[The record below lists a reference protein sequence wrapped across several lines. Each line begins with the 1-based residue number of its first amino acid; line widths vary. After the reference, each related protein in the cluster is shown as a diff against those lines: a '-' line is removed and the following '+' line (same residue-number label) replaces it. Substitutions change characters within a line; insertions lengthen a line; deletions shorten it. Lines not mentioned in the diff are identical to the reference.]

1 VNKSQQIATI
11 TLAAAKKMAT
21 AVEAKAIEINVPVVF
36 SVVDHGGNTLLMQ
49 RMDEAFVTSCDI
61 SLNKAWTACCLR
73 QGTHEITDA
82 VQPGASLYGLQLTNQ
97 QRIVIFGGGLPV
109 VFDGQLIGAVGV
121 SGRYIMSYRM
131 FDYLVPNVNF
141 FGPNAI
147 SVVGERCKLLGGK
160 KALLVTDKGLRAIK
174 DGAVDKTLA
183 HLREAG
189 IEVVVFDGV
198 EPNPKDTNVRDGLEV
213 FRKEQCDIIVTVGG
227 GSPHDCGKGIGIAAT
242 HEGDLYSY
250 AGIETLTN
258 PLPPIVA
265 VNTTA
270 GTASEVTRHCVL
282 TNTKTKVKFVIVSWR
297 NLPSV
302 SINDPLLMLGK
313 PAPLTAATGMDA
325 LTHAVEAYISKDANP
340 VTDAAAIQAI
350 RLIARN
356 LRQAVA
362 LGSNLKARE
371 NMAYA
376 SLLAGM
382 AFNNAN
388 LGYVHA
394 MAHQLGG
401 LYDMP
406 HGVANAVLL
415 PHVARY
421 NLIANPEKFADI
433 AEFMGENTDGLST
446 MDAAELAIH
455 AIARHMAEMAL
466 KDGNAFSNPRK
477 GNEKEIAEIF
487 RQAF

>member
-1 VNKSQQIATI
+1 
-11 TLAAAKKMAT
+11 
-21 AVEAKAIEINVPVVF
+21 
-36 SVVDHGGNTLLMQ
+36 
-49 RMDEAFVTSCDI
+49 
-61 SLNKAWTACCLR
+61 
-73 QGTHEITDA
+73 
-82 VQPGASLYGLQLTNQ
+82 
-97 QRIVIFGGGLPV
+97 
-109 VFDGQLIGAVGV
+109 
-121 SGRYIMSYRM
+121 
-131 FDYLVPNVNF
+131 
-141 FGPNAI
+141 
-147 SVVGERCKLLGGK
+147 
-160 KALLVTDKGLRAIK
+160 
-174 DGAVDKTLA
+174 
-183 HLREAG
+183 
-189 IEVVVFDGV
+189 
-198 EPNPKDTNVRDGLEV
+198 V
-213 FRKEQCDIIVTVGG
+213 FRREQCDIIVVGG

-242 HEGDLYSY
+242 HEGDLYQY

-282 TNTKTKVKFVIVSWR
+282 TNTETKVKFVIVSWR

-302 SINDPLLMLGK
+302 SINDPLLMIGK
-313 PAPLTAATGMDA
+313 PAALTAATGMDA

-340 VTDAAAIQAI
+340 VTDAAAMQAI

-362 LGSNLKARE
+362 LGSNLQARE

-433 AEFMGENTDGLST
+433 AELMGENITGLST
-446 MDAAELAIH
+446 STRRKSHRRYHASVDGYRYSAAS
-455 AIARHMAEMAL
+455 ARSGGKRGRLPYMAEMAL

-477 GNEKEIAEIF
+477 GNEQEIAAIF

>member
-1 VNKSQQIATI
+1 
-11 TLAAAKKMAT
+11 M
-21 AVEAKAIEINVPVVF
+21 E
-36 SVVDHGGNTLLMQ
+36 
-49 RMDEAFVTSCDI
+49 
-61 SLNKAWTACCLR
+61 SL
-73 QGTHEITDA
+73 
-82 VQPGASLYGLQLTNQ
+82 P
-97 QRIVIFGGGLPV
+97 
-109 VFDGQLIGAVGV
+109 
-121 SGRYIMSYRM
+121 
-131 FDYLVPNVNF
+131 
-141 FGPNAI
+141 
-147 SVVGERCKLLGGK
+147 
-160 KALLVTDKGLRAIK
+160 GLRAIK
-174 DGAVDKTLA
+174 DGAVDKTL
-183 HLREAG
+183 HYLREAG
-189 IEVVVFDGV
+189 IEVAIFDGV
-198 EPNPKDTNVRDGLEV
+198 EPNPKDTNVRDGLAV
-213 FRKEQCDIIVTVGG
+213 FRREQCDIIVTVGG

-242 HEGDLYSY
+242 HEGDLYQY

-282 TNTKTKVKFVIVSWR
+282 TNTETKVKFVIVSWR

-302 SINDPLLMLGK
+302 SINDPLLMIGK
-313 PAPLTAATGMDA
+313 PAALTAATGMDA

-340 VTDAAAIQAI
+340 VTDAAAMQAI

-362 LGSNLKARE
+362 LGSNLQARE

-433 AEFMGENTDGLST
+433 AELMGENITGLST
-446 MDAAELAIH
+446 LDAAEK
-455 AIARHMAEMAL
+455 AIAAITRLSMDIGIPQHLRDLGVKEADFPYMAEMAL

-477 GNEKEIAEIF
+477 GNEQEIAAIF

>member
-1 VNKSQQIATI
+1 MS
-11 TLAAAKKMAT
+11 
-21 AVEAKAIEINVPVVF
+21 
-36 SVVDHGGNTLLMQ
+36 D
-49 RMDEAFVTSCDI
+49 RMYDF
-61 SLNKAWTACCLR
+61 
-73 QGTHEITDA
+73 
-82 VQPGASLYGLQLTNQ
+82 
-97 QRIVIFGGGLPV
+97 
-109 VFDGQLIGAVGV
+109 
-121 SGRYIMSYRM
+121 
-131 FDYLVPNVNF
+131 LVPNVNF
-141 FGPNAI
+141 FGPGSV

-160 KALLVTDKGLRAIK
+160 KVLLVTDKGLRSIK
-174 DGAVDKTLA
+174 DGAVDRTVK
-183 HLREAG
+183 HLHEAG
-189 IEVVVFDGV
+189 IEVVIFDGV
-198 EPNPKDTNVRDGLEV
+198 EPNPKDTNVLDGLAI
-213 FRKEQCDIIVTVGG
+213 FRKEHCDMIITVGG

-242 HEGDLYSY
+242 HPGDLYQY
-250 AGIETLTN
+250 AGIETLTHA
-258 PLPPIVA
+258 LPPIIA

-297 NLPSV
+297 NLPCV
-302 SINDPLLMLGK
+302 SINDPQLMLGK
-313 PAPLTAATGMDA
+313 PAGLTAATGMDA

-340 VTDAAAIQAI
+340 VTDASAIQAI
-350 RLIARN
+350 KLIATN

-371 NMAYA
+371 NMACA

-401 LYDMP
+401 LYDMA

-415 PHVARY
+415 PHVCRY

-433 AEFMGENTDGLST
+433 ATFMGENTAGLST
-446 MDAAELAIH
+446 LDAAELAIK
-455 AIARHMAEMAL
+455 AITRLSKDVGIPQHLRELGVKEADFPYMAEMAL

-477 GNEKEIAEIF
+477 GNEKEVAEIF